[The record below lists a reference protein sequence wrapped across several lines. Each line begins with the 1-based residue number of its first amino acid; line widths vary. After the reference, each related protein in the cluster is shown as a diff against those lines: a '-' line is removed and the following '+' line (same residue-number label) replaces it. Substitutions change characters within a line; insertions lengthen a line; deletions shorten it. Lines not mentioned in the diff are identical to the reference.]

1 MSQKKKTNKKTNK
14 KTHKKPRA
22 KQVVKTRIVQQA
34 IPNYASD
41 QVSGHQYNNKENVP
55 FVNQQ
60 QQQQSRTDNLVG
72 DLVSKLI
79 SKIENDGTQQTQQYT
94 KEVQPITN
102 DNSNSNSGQTSGN
115 TQTVNIYPN
124 NGQAAASTDTP
135 DPKKTVIETAAG
147 TALSAATGY
156 SAEATG
162 GIAAGSAVGVGL
174 IGGLIAGRKK
184 LGQAIKNTFSGN
196 KSGGTATSSRLLK
209 GEGDYVRG
217 TKPGATT
224 DLQTGG
230 KRAKAGKY
238 DKVPDEPNPL
248 QADFEMQTRDS
259 TRTRSDKLR
268 ESTQEQL
275 DRIRE
280 QARKSEQKR
289 NATKQSLATQTTP
302 KPSPRAISTQTT
314 PKPSPRATP
323 QATPQATPRPS
334 QEATPL
340 NLLLHPSPRYIE
352 PTTSLSPGTAA
363 GVTRARTSGIQEHTG
378 VLTRNIRREVG
389 EAHTELKSNIPKS
402 KHKQYVSGYNSR
414 RYDDKKGK
422 TKPLVPVYNLEHK
435 FNKGYFRKELENN
448 KLRTQ
453 LSSRSNPFDGT
464 DDSIS
469 ERAATSRNR
478 STMLSQTLTPETHVR
493 KRKPVTRNV

>member
-1 MSQKKKTNKKTNK
+1 MPKKKKQNKKEK
-14 KTHKKPRA
+14 KPKTTRKPRA
-22 KQVVKTRIVQQA
+22 KREIKTIVQQA

-115 TQTVNIYPN
+115 TQTITNNIYPN
-124 NGQAAASTDTP
+124 SGQAAASTDTP

-156 SAEATG
+156 SAAETG

-230 KRAKAGKY
+230 KRSKAGKY
-238 DKVPDEPNPL
+238 DNLTDEPNPA
-248 QADFEMQTRDS
+248 QADFDMHTQDS
-259 TRTRSDKLR
+259 TKTRSDKLR
-268 ESTQEQL
+268 ESAQEQFN
-275 DRIRE
+275 RIEE
-280 QARKSEQKR
+280 QARISEQKR
-289 NATKQSLATQTTP
+289 NATMQSLATQTTP

-340 NLLLHPSPRYIE
+340 NLLLHPSPRYME
-352 PTTSLSPGTAA
+352 PITSLSPGSAA
-363 GVTRARTSGIQEHTG
+363 AVTRARTSGIQEHTG
-378 VLTRNIRREVG
+378 VLTRNLRREVG
-389 EAHTELKSNIPKS
+389 EAHTELKSKLPKS
-402 KHKQYVSGYNSR
+402 KDPEYVSGYDAR
-414 RYDDKKGK
+414 RNDDRKGK
-422 TKPLVPVYNLEHK
+422 MQKLVPAHNIDNK
-435 FNKGYFRKELENN
+435 FNQGYFRKELKINE
-448 KLRTQ
+448 K
-453 LSSRSNPFDGT
+453 
-464 DDSIS
+464 
-469 ERAATSRNR
+469 
-478 STMLSQTLTPETHVR
+478 
-493 KRKPVTRNV
+493 

>member
-1 MSQKKKTNKKTNK
+1 MLNNNRYLPQQQYIKVINKLPTNEEEHDDDNDDTTKFL
-14 KTHKKPRA
+14 
-22 KQVVKTRIVQQA
+22 TRDHENIEEPV
-34 IPNYASD
+34 II
-41 QVSGHQYNNKENVP
+41 NNKGK
-55 FVNQQ
+55 
-60 QQQQSRTDNLVG
+60 D
-72 DLVSKLI
+72 
-79 SKIENDGTQQTQQYT
+79 
-94 KEVQPITN
+94 N
-102 DNSNSNSGQTSGN
+102 DNN
-115 TQTVNIYPN
+115 
-124 NGQAAASTDTP
+124 
-135 DPKKTVIETAAG
+135 
-147 TALSAATGY
+147 ALSIPVLVT
-156 SAEATG
+156 
-162 GIAAGSAVGVGL
+162 
-174 IGGLIAGRKK
+174 
-184 LGQAIKNTFSGN
+184 AI
-196 KSGGTATSSRLLK
+196 
-209 GEGDYVRG
+209 
-217 TKPGATT
+217 
-224 DLQTGG
+224 
-230 KRAKAGKY
+230 
-238 DKVPDEPNPL
+238 
-248 QADFEMQTRDS
+248 

-268 ESTQEQL
+268 ESAQEQL
-275 DRIRE
+275 DKIRE

-289 NATKQSLATQTTP
+289 NATMHSLA
-302 KPSPRAISTQTT
+302 TQTT

-340 NLLLHPSPRYIE
+340 NLLLHPSPRYME
-352 PTTSLSPGTAA
+352 PTTSLSPGSAA
-363 GVTRARTSGIQEHTG
+363 AVTRARTSGIQEHTG
-378 VLTRNIRREVG
+378 VLTRNLRREVG